1 MTLIPRFSP
10 MNSLTNMKSIFDG
23 VKKWRVS
30 MNQKKEKFDKR
41 IFKKS
46 PEELEQYMQFKR
58 RGSRVESK
66 KGKGSFKRHSKHKN
80 QDFRNCA

>member
-1 MTLIPRFSP
+1 
-10 MNSLTNMKSIFDG
+10 MN
-23 VKKWRVS
+23 KKV
-30 MNQKKEKFDKR
+30 NKR

-66 KGKGSFKRHSKHKN
+66 KGKGSYKRKPKHKN
-80 QDFRNCA
+80 DQYRDCA

>member
-1 MTLIPRFSP
+1 
-10 MNSLTNMKSIFDG
+10 
-23 VKKWRVS
+23 

-58 RGSRVESK
+58 RGSRVEPK
-66 KGKGSFKRHSKHKN
+66 KGKGSYQRHSKHKN

>member
-1 MTLIPRFSP
+1 
-10 MNSLTNMKSIFDG
+10 
-23 VKKWRVS
+23 

-58 RGSRVESK
+58 RGFCVENK
-66 KGKGSFKRHSKHKN
+66 KGKGSYQRHSKHKN
-80 QDFRNCA
+80 QDFRNYGPIDKRSKSSPFR

>member
-1 MTLIPRFSP
+1 M
-10 MNSLTNMKSIFDG
+10 DD
-23 VKKWRVS
+23 KKI
-30 MNQKKEKFDKR
+30 DKR

-66 KGKGSFKRHSKHKN
+66 KGKGSYNSKTKHKN
-80 QDFRNCA
+80 DMYRDCA